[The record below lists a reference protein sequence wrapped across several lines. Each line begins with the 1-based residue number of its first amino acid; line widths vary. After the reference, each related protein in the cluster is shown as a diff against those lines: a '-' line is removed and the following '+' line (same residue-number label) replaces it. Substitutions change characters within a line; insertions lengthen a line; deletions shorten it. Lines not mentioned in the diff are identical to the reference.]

1 MARFTETSDAKD
13 PENVDLAAQI
23 LARHS
28 RSSQPE
34 SKQICVVLG
43 AVTEVLKDEGYSP
56 TPTAY
61 FAAIMSLLEKPETKE
76 SPQVRALHPPQCWAL
91 AKAALV
97 H

>member
-1 MARFTETSDAKD
+1 MASFHGTGNARD

-43 AVTEVLKDEGYSP
+43 AETEVLKEEGYSP
-56 TPTAY
+56 TPT
-61 FAAIMSLLEKPETKE
+61 AIMSLLEKPETKE
-76 SPQVRALHPPQCWAL
+76 SPQVRALHPPQ
-91 AKAALV
+91 
-97 H
+97 